1 MGCRPYHQVVLS
13 TVSTASGA
21 ANDSAARAQD
31 PLPTTH
37 CKIYLVAL
45 KEGLARYQ
53 RIIIPVTCTRLYG
66 INVKCCYQ
74 PKLVSMPRCSL
85 KPLLHSK
92 DNDSLYGIP
101 RCHHLCLIICRHC
114 RLSPVQ
120 IAPTTPAY
128 DYELDHEARRY
139 IDFLTRYKLHI
150 ILATRTRDSL
160 G

>member
-1 MGCRPYHQVVLS
+1 MPYHQVVLS

-74 PKLVSMPRCSL
+74 
-85 KPLLHSK
+85 
-92 DNDSLYGIP
+92 SLYQCLAALSN
-101 RCHHLCLIICRHC
+101 RCYIRKITTLCMVSH
-114 RLSPVQ
+114 V
-120 IAPTTPAY
+120 
-128 DYELDHEARRY
+128 
-139 IDFLTRYKLHI
+139 
-150 ILATRTRDSL
+150 ATIFA
-160 G
+160 